1 MAMNQDIT
9 EILNFATQ
17 RGLFN
22 HFTRYQYTDYDI
34 NRALE
39 VVEALGKRRDSKFV
53 IDNDNRF
60 TYENFIKWCHC
71 DETMKALN
79 PDTGEIVKGNRK
91 GGIYI
96 GGNTGTGKSW
106 CLDLMMEYCTI
117 YRFKIVFNGYEATEA
132 TLNWRSVRADD
143 ITDYFC
149 KQGNITDFKARQI
162 LGIQDLGCE
171 PQEVLYMG
179 NRFDVLRQLIEFRG
193 DKTDEITLITSNMK
207 LGGQN
212 LVNRYGDR
220 VASRLH
226 QMCNYFEIKGKDR
239 RKL

>member
-9 EILNFATQ
+9 DILNFVEQ
-17 RGLFN
+17 RGMFN

-39 VVEALGKRRDSKFV
+39 VVEALGKRRNPKFV
-53 IDNDNRF
+53 IDSNNRF

-79 PDTGEIVKGNRK
+79 PVTGEIVNGNRK
-91 GGIYI
+91 SGIYI
-96 GGNTGTGKSW
+96 GGATGAGKSW
-106 CLDLMMEYCTI
+106 CLDLMMEYCMI
-117 YRFKIVFNGYEATEA
+117 YRFKIVFNGYEATET

-149 KQGNITDFKARQI
+149 EHGNIRDFKARQI

-179 NRFDVLRQLIEFRG
+179 NRYDVLRQLIEFRG